1 MFLEETPNTVI
12 YMIAGYAVFFGLPFL
27 YILGWL
33 VRQRNLEKDIELIQT
48 LSEEKKGSPH

>member
-1 MFLEETPNTVI
+1 MFFQETTPDTSG

-27 YILGWL
+27 YLVSWL

-48 LSEEKKGSPH
+48 LSEDKKK